1 MNDKPGV
8 MAGRRRGR
16 AEIEQIVA
24 EFAAS
29 GVRRTEFCRR
39 HGMTLGTLHRYLKL
53 CEQPDGGA
61 AQDGLL
67 AVELAGRTL
76 ATDRDAGCGLAVVLS
91 HGRRIEVEVEF
102 DAPTLERLVTL
113 LEKM

>member
-8 MAGRRRGR
+8 MVGRRRGR

-29 GVRRTEFCRR
+29 GVRRTEFCRC

-53 CEQPDGGA
+53 SEQPDGGA
-61 AQDGLL
+61 PQGGLL
-67 AVELAGRTL
+67 AVELAGTTL
-76 ATDRDAGCGLAVVLS
+76 TTDGDAGCGLAVVLS
-91 HGRRIEVEVEF
+91 RGRRIEVEAGF

>member
-1 MNDKPGV
+1 
-8 MAGRRRGR
+8 
-16 AEIEQIVA
+16 
-24 EFAAS
+24 
-29 GVRRTEFCRR
+29 
-39 HGMTLGTLHRYLKL
+39 MTLGTLHRYLKL

-76 ATDRDAGCGLAVVLS
+76 ATDRDSGWGLAVVLW
-91 HGRRIEVEVEF
+91 HGRRIEVEAGF

>member
-1 MNDKPGV
+1 MNDKPGAMV
-8 MAGRRRGR
+8 GRRRGR
-16 AEIEQIVA
+16 AEIEQIVV
-24 EFAAS
+24 EFASS

-39 HGMTLGTLHRYLKL
+39 HGMTLGTLHRYLGL

-61 AQDGLL
+61 AQGGLL

-91 HGRRIEVEVEF
+91 RGRRIEVEVGS
-102 DAPTLERLVTL
+102 DAPTLERLVIL

>member
-8 MAGRRRGR
+8 MVGRRRGR

-76 ATDRDAGCGLAVVLS
+76 AAAVWQWCYCMAAGLRWKQDLMRPLWSGW
-91 HGRRIEVEVEF
+91 
-102 DAPTLERLVTL
+102 
-113 LEKM
+113 